1 LHALLKKAVLQ
12 EKEKAAAA
20 DLKVKQLSLE
30 LHRKN
35 EEQVRRLPE
44 AAKKP
49 DGWDRMCLF
58 LTILVFCDAWKLF
71 RKSFSR

>member
-1 LHALLKKAVLQ
+1 LYALLKKAVLQ

-44 AAKKP
+44 AAKL
-49 DGWDRMCLF
+49 C
-58 LTILVFCDAWKLF
+58 V
-71 RKSFSR
+71 S

>member
-12 EKEKAAAA
+12 EKDKASAA

-35 EEQVRRLPE
+35 EEQVFFYEYPHRQALCITSG
-44 AAKKP
+44 A
-49 DGWDRMCLF
+49 GC
-58 LTILVFCDAWKLF
+58 
-71 RKSFSR
+71 SRF